1 MSCLFFCLFQ
11 FLFFFVYQF
20 IYLFVSLFMN
30 HKQSHVEGLNLVDG
44 LLVTLISVDTV
55 SLVVHQDKQL
65 GESLDTKCN
74 FC

>member
-1 MSCLFFCLFQ
+1 
-11 FLFFFVYQF
+11 
-20 IYLFVSLFMN
+20 MN

-74 FC
+74 FCWKFRFDENDLQDTDSWLNDEG